1 MELRW
6 APPDA
11 RPLALLVHGV
21 AAGTSVTV
29 LPTSV
34 LEELGR
40 SAIRWTTPGRCTSVA
55 DGIAFV
61 PRFAF
66 MPGQRYT
73 VFVEGEPVGT
83 IDSPRSVRE
92 PTTEVVAVHPGG
104 ATIPRNALRL
114 YITFS
119 APMS

>member
-1 MELRW
+1 MHLRW

-21 AAGTSVTV
+21 ASGTSVTV

-34 LEELGR
+34 LEQVGR
-40 SAIRWTTPGRCTSVA
+40 SAIRSTTLGRCTSVGN
-55 DGIAFV
+55 GIAFV

-83 IDSPRSVRE
+83 MDYPSSMRE
-92 PTTEVVAVHPGG
+92 PSTEVVAVH
-104 ATIPRNALRL
+104 
-114 YITFS
+114 
-119 APMS
+119 